1 MGAKKDREQRLLLLL
16 TKRLDYITSEELAE
30 HLETSQK
37 TIYRLIKKINET
49 YGEGLVQS
57 EKGRGYKLNYEKYIG
72 QTTIQPSQRSQYSP
86 QERRNRVMEELLL
99 SSPHAK
105 NVYSLFEEYYVGE
118 SVIFSDEQLIVE
130 HLQHYDLKLERKQR
144 TLAVLGKEA
153 NIRRAIADLIQMH
166 NIIEIDELKHN
177 AELNFNHYDVL
188 FILDQI
194 KLIEKELEMT
204 IPYPY
209 NINIFS
215 HLYILISRLRKVHHL
230 SNNELSPLSD
240 KEQERL
246 EQDQALYQVAK
257 AAIANVENYLHNSL
271 PEAEVY
277 YLYQYLTSSRMQG
290 SLSKVTKFST
300 RVVELTNKYLDG
312 MSERLHIPIKGD
324 SIFLDLG
331 NHIKPMI
338 NRLEHGIHVK
348 NSLLEQI
355 KMTYEMI
362 FSYVTEVSAEISQE
376 FSLPEINE
384 DENGFITLYFARIIE
399 TNQLPI
405 RTVIMCTTG
414 VGTSE
419 LLRVKIEKKFPELEI
434 VDVIATRD
442 AQRFTEKYPGIDLI
456 LTTINVS
463 DRIPVPSLLVSAMFT
478 RDDQNRLQKKI
489 EAIYDE
495 R

>member
-1 MGAKKDREQRLLLLL
+1 
-16 TKRLDYITSEELAE
+16 
-30 HLETSQK
+30 
-37 TIYRLIKKINET
+37 
-49 YGEGLVQS
+49 
-57 EKGRGYKLNYEKYIG
+57 
-72 QTTIQPSQRSQYSP
+72 
-86 QERRNRVMEELLL
+86 
-99 SSPHAK
+99 
-105 NVYSLFEEYYVGE
+105 
-118 SVIFSDEQLIVE
+118 
-130 HLQHYDLKLERKQR
+130 
-144 TLAVLGKEA
+144 
-153 NIRRAIADLIQMH
+153 
-166 NIIEIDELKHN
+166 
-177 AELNFNHYDVL
+177 
-188 FILDQI
+188 
-194 KLIEKELEMT
+194 
-204 IPYPY
+204 
-209 NINIFS
+209 
-215 HLYILISRLRKVHHL
+215 
-230 SNNELSPLSD
+230 
-240 KEQERL
+240 
-246 EQDQALYQVAK
+246 
-257 AAIANVENYLHNSL
+257 
-271 PEAEVY
+271 
-277 YLYQYLTSSRMQG
+277 
-290 SLSKVTKFST
+290 
-300 RVVELTNKYLDG
+300 
-312 MSERLHIPIKGD
+312 
-324 SIFLDLG
+324 
-331 NHIKPMI
+331 
-338 NRLEHGIHVK
+338 